1 MRDPHRGIYFCCFSE
16 QIYLQPYA
24 FSRKRNTLITHT
36 AYTGAHTHTN
46 FALCSP
52 PPLSLLPSLNLP
64 DSNGSVSERRSGLWC
79 IFSMILSF
87 QIKGL
92 FVFKLTKSSDGLRQ
106 RANILKCLSRSICVM
121 AELSAVC
128 MHWPFF
134 LFCYNLLCHSAPAIV
149 PYFLYAV
156 LLCFLLCLLLFRL
169 WWDVLIKGWGLLN
182 VFTIVCICFISTK
195 VSSSNYFLQANN
207 PHSYHHGNSQIG
219 VLG

>member
-1 MRDPHRGIYFCCFSE
+1 MRDPHRGIYFCRFSE
-16 QIYLQPYA
+16 QIYLRPYA
-24 FSRKRNTLITHT
+24 FTRKKHPNYTHCIHRRART
-36 AYTGAHTHTN
+36 HTHTN

-156 LLCFLLCLLLFRL
+156 LLFFFTLPTSFSALMRCF
-169 WWDVLIKGWGLLN
+169 N
-182 VFTIVCICFISTK
+182 
-195 VSSSNYFLQANN
+195 
-207 PHSYHHGNSQIG
+207 
-219 VLG
+219 